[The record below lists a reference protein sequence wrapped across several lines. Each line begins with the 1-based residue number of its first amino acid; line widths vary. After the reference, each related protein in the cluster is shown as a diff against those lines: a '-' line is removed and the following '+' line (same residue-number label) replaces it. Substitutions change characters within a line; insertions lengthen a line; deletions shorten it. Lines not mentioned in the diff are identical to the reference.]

1 MKSTSRNQ
9 KKKSPFGGKVLIVL
23 LTTLVVIGGG
33 VGYYYWSTARDEKA
47 AQTTIDTYITA
58 LKKQDY
64 STMSKVV
71 SEKSLKDIG
80 YTKDKM
86 TKRYETVYGG
96 VGAGKLK
103 VSNVQVDPTK
113 EKQQYAI
120 SYDVEMETS
129 LGKLDKQSY
138 STTMNKVDGD
148 YQIDWTTQ
156 LIFPDL
162 EPNDKISLTST
173 VGERGDILAADGSP
187 LATEGKGWDAGIHPA
202 ALGEGN
208 EKENNLKKISD
219 TFDVSVEQLE
229 KVLAADWVTED
240 SFVPF
245 KVVNDGET
253 PEVPGVLYQEKTMR
267 TYPLNEAAA
276 HLIGYVGEATAED
289 IEKNPTLQTGDVIG
303 KSGLEATFNDRLSGQ
318 KGGRIVINDETDTLK
333 KVLQETEVENGEDIT
348 LTINADLQKAAY
360 DQLKGEKGSAVLM
373 DPTDGS
379 LLALVSTPSYDA
391 NLMTAGISSKEYQ
404 KYADDKN
411 SPFLARYAAGYAPGS
426 TFKTITGAIGLDSGV
441 TTPEK
446 THKINGLKWQKDSS
460 WGDHFIVRVADTPEV
475 NLESAYVHSDN
486 IYFAQ
491 EALEIGQKKYEEG
504 LSKFIFGEDL
514 KLPIAMNEAQISND
528 GKLDSES
535 LLADTA
541 YGQGQLLLNPIQQ
554 AVSYTPFVNEG
565 KLIYPKLT
573 SDQKVA
579 EPKMPVTAES
589 ATIIKNDLI
598 QVVEN
603 PAGSAHSLASIDQ
616 KLAAK
621 TGTAETQEAENAD
634 EEAET
639 NGFLLAFDAENNSYL
654 MVALIEGKSSG
665 DVVTT
670 MKPVLE
676 QMESLLK

>member
-1 MKSTSRNQ
+1 
-9 KKKSPFGGKVLIVL
+9 
-23 LTTLVVIGGG
+23 
-33 VGYYYWSTARDEKA
+33 
-47 AQTTIDTYITA
+47 
-58 LKKQDY
+58 
-64 STMSKVV
+64 MSKVV

-303 KSGLEATFNDRLSGQ
+303 
-318 KGGRIVINDETDTLK
+318 
-333 KVLQETEVENGEDIT
+333 
-348 LTINADLQKAAY
+348 
-360 DQLKGEKGSAVLM
+360 
-373 DPTDGS
+373 
-379 LLALVSTPSYDA
+379 
-391 NLMTAGISSKEYQ
+391 
-404 KYADDKN
+404 
-411 SPFLARYAAGYAPGS
+411 
-426 TFKTITGAIGLDSGV
+426 
-441 TTPEK
+441 
-446 THKINGLKWQKDSS
+446 
-460 WGDHFIVRVADTPEV
+460 
-475 NLESAYVHSDN
+475 
-486 IYFAQ
+486 
-491 EALEIGQKKYEEG
+491 
-504 LSKFIFGEDL
+504 
-514 KLPIAMNEAQISND
+514 
-528 GKLDSES
+528 
-535 LLADTA
+535 
-541 YGQGQLLLNPIQQ
+541 
-554 AVSYTPFVNEG
+554 
-565 KLIYPKLT
+565 
-573 SDQKVA
+573 
-579 EPKMPVTAES
+579 
-589 ATIIKNDLI
+589 
-598 QVVEN
+598 
-603 PAGSAHSLASIDQ
+603 
-616 KLAAK
+616 
-621 TGTAETQEAENAD
+621 
-634 EEAET
+634 
-639 NGFLLAFDAENNSYL
+639 
-654 MVALIEGKSSG
+654 
-665 DVVTT
+665 
-670 MKPVLE
+670 
-676 QMESLLK
+676 